1 VRYGLR
7 KTTREGVA
15 VKIIT
20 KDPSAAPSSSRI
32 GQEVAILR
40 HCNRMACPYLVRLH
54 DAFETDTLVYMVLEY
69 CPGSL
74 SGRLAAQERGTLAEA
89 EARRLTRQ
97 IASALQALHGEGV
110 VHRGAPGPVAGA
122 RSLAPSLDEPEQ
134 IAAHSSE
141 SARRAPP
148 PHHPHLPLTP
158 SRACACAPRPN
169 ETDLKPENI
178 LLTAR
183 DGCGDGDVKLSDF
196 GLAKR
201 HACSPTTMRTHSPCG
216 TPGFVAPEV
225 LAHMGCAPRLGTP
238 PDPSTIRLSDQ
249 TTALRSLPAESDYP
263 IRRPRSLPAESAAH
277 TFHLSRLVRIR

>member
-1 VRYGLR
+1 MRYGLR

-97 IASALQALHGEGV
+97 IASALQALHGEGI
-110 VHRGAPGPVAGA
+110 VHRGAPAPVRSPELA
-122 RSLAPSLDEPEQ
+122 RSLPPSTSQNRSQTTVQSQPAVRCLLTTL
-134 IAAHSSE
+134 ICRSR
-141 SARRAPP
+141 RRARARA
-148 PHHPHLPLTP
+148 PHARMKQTSSPRTSS
-158 SRACACAPRPN
+158 SRRA
-169 ETDLKPENI
+169 
-178 LLTAR
+178 TA
-183 DGCGDGDVKLSDF
+183 
-196 GLAKR
+196 A
-201 HACSPTTMRTHSPCG
+201 A
-216 TPGFVAPEV
+216 
-225 LAHMGCAPRLGTP
+225 
-238 PDPSTIRLSDQ
+238 
-249 TTALRSLPAESDYP
+249 TATSS
-263 IRRPRSLPAESAAH
+263 
-277 TFHLSRLVRIR
+277 

>member
-1 VRYGLR
+1 MRYGLR

-97 IASALQALHGEGV
+97 IASALQALHGEGI

-122 RSLAPSLDEPEQ
+122 RPLAPSLDEPEQ
-134 IAAHSSE
+134 IADHSSE
-141 SARRAPP
+141 SARRALP

-158 SRACACAPRPN
+158 SRVRPTSEWN
-169 ETDLKPENI
+169 RPQ
-178 LLTAR
+178 AR
-183 DGCGDGDVKLSDF
+183 EHPADGARRLRRRRRQAERLRAGE
-196 GLAKR
+196 AAR
-201 HACSPTTMRTHSPCG
+201 
-216 TPGFVAPEV
+216 V
-225 LAHMGCAPRLGTP
+225 LAHDDAHALAVRHARLRRARGAGAHGLYAAWEHHPTRP
-238 PDPSTIRLSDQ
+238 L
-249 TTALRSLPAESDYP
+249 DYQ
-263 IRRPRSLPAESAAH
+263 IRRPRSLPAESAARRS
-277 TFHLSRLVRIR
+277 HLSCLVRIR